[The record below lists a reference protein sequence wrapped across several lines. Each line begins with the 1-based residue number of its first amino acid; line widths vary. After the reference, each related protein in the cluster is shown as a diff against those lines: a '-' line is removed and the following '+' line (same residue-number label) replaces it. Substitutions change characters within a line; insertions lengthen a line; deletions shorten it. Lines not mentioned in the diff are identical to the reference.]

1 MAINIYKLKLLKGE
15 YMKQE
20 ELIRKLREFKNGDKI
35 NYFTHKNNIND
46 NFFISNYI
54 KYDLEEKNFYDNI
67 KMKFPID
74 FLELD
79 NDWYNKIFDADY
91 IFSNKN
97 EDFLFLLKIYKVD
110 IFLIK
115 QDVINEINATYNKVV
130 IYDELIE
137 LKERKIHLLTFYYDM
152 SVYKLYF
159 IKLEEITLIF
169 NVIYDKYEHKQL
181 KNITNE
187 IAFTIECI

>member
-1 MAINIYKLKLLKGE
+1 MTINIYKLKLLKGE

-35 NYFTHKNNIND
+35 NYFIHKNNIND

-79 NDWYNKIFDADY
+79 NNWYNKIFDADY

-97 EDFLFLLKIYKVD
+97 EDFLFLFKMYKVD

-115 QDVINEINATYNKVV
+115 QDVINEINATYNKVCY
-130 IYDELIE
+130 I
-137 LKERKIHLLTFYYDM
+137 
-152 SVYKLYF
+152 
-159 IKLEEITLIF
+159 
-169 NVIYDKYEHKQL
+169 
-181 KNITNE
+181 
-187 IAFTIECI
+187 